1 MQISWSKFG
10 KIQLFLQDVWF
21 DSRKELLSR
30 TAYCEKIR
38 QQRVFLYKYSKK
50 SIQLDNLEFQDFIT
64 YFCCFI
70 NPEFTLY
77 SFLKRKKKAI
87 DCSDVPWHIW
97 FFPRM
102 TSIHSDWLIRDKD
115 QLIITVADRC
125 QLYDRWPSQPT
136 KHPLTLI
143 INSWNSWIFSRTLRQ
158 IFSTKKLGAMRCF
171 ELYGLWASPR

>member
-30 TAYCEKIR
+30 TAYCEKII

-77 SFLKRKKKAI
+77 SFLKRKKK
-87 DCSDVPWHIW
+87 
-97 FFPRM
+97 
-102 TSIHSDWLIRDKD
+102 
-115 QLIITVADRC
+115 QLIVQMFRDTYGFSRVWR
-125 QLYDRWPSQPT
+125 QY
-136 KHPLTLI
+136 TLI
-143 INSWNSWIFSRTLRQ
+143 GSFAIKINW
-158 IFSTKKLGAMRCF
+158 
-171 ELYGLWASPR
+171 